1 MNSLPRKLPQTI
13 RHGAIEKSEAQSNS
27 FKKLMVLPAQSF
39 ARTSPSLSP
48 PSEFCIRSG
57 LFHPTAAQFAVW
69 QPLVFLPIEAISNK
83 CQATLRFQQKAIGGT
98 SSLKAA
104 AKQENGHNYPTL
116 FCVSRQRLAEL
127 VKQK

>member
-1 MNSLPRKLPQTI
+1 MSVAACERRKLQTSQATQCKFGRKLQQTI

-27 FKKLMVLPAQSF
+27 LKKLMVLPAQSF

-69 QPLVFLPIEAISNK
+69 QPLVFLPIKAISNK
-83 CQATLRFQQKAIGGT
+83 CQATSWF
-98 SSLKAA
+98 
-104 AKQENGHNYPTL
+104 
-116 FCVSRQRLAEL
+116 
-127 VKQK
+127 